1 MPEESALTSKGHIVA
16 AEGRRRALAIHATSG
31 IIAGMIQKLGELLEA
46 HPFRAFTVALADGR
60 RFDIPSPDMV
70 WMPAEG
76 RGGLHFFLPAEDR
89 IVSVNLMLVVS
100 VEWAAGGH
108 PA

>member
-1 MPEESALTSKGHIVA
+1 MVVSSPKSGV
-16 AEGRRRALAIHATSG
+16 AIHVNLDIFAV
-31 IIAGMIQKLGELLEA
+31 MIQKLRELLEA
-46 HPFRAFTVALADGR
+46 DPFRAFTVALADGR
-60 RFDIPSPDMV
+60 RFDVPSPDLV

-89 IVSVNLMLVVS
+89 IVSVNLMLVAS
-100 VEWAAGGH
+100 VEWAAGGQ

>member
-1 MPEESALTSKGHIVA
+1 
-16 AEGRRRALAIHATSG
+16 
-31 IIAGMIQKLGELLEA
+31 
-46 HPFRAFTVALADGR
+46 
-60 RFDIPSPDMV
+60 MV

-100 VEWAAGGH
+100 VEWAAGGQH
-108 PA
+108 A

>member
-1 MPEESALTSKGHIVA
+1 MSSPTTEEG
-16 AEGRRRALAIHATSG
+16 ALAIHATSG
-31 IIAGMIQKLGELLEA
+31 IITGMIQKLRELLEA

-60 RFDIPSPDMV
+60 RFDISSPDLV

-76 RGGLHFFLPAEDR
+76 RGGLHFFVAATDR
-89 IVSVNLMLVVS
+89 IVSVNPMLGVS
-100 VEWAAGGH
+100 VEWAAGNH

>member
-1 MPEESALTSKGHIVA
+1 
-16 AEGRRRALAIHATSG
+16 
-31 IIAGMIQKLGELLEA
+31 MIQKLRELLEA

-60 RFDIPSPDMV
+60 RFDVPSPDMV

-76 RGGLHFFLPAEDR
+76 RGGLHFFLPAEDH
-89 IVSVNLMLVVS
+89 IVSVNLMLAVS
-100 VEWAAGGH
+100 VECSATGLPGGL

>member
-1 MPEESALTSKGHIVA
+1 
-16 AEGRRRALAIHATSG
+16 
-31 IIAGMIQKLGELLEA
+31 MIQKLRELLEA

-60 RFDIPSPDMV
+60 RFDVVSPDMI
-70 WMPAEG
+70 WMPADG

-100 VEWAAGGH
+100 VEWAATGLADGY